1 MHWQQGFEVMAY
13 RQMPARIGQFLTIF
27 GSSIAVASAT
37 REGRQPNARDLEI
50 LGIDPVEFRKI
61 RLR

>member
-1 MHWQQGFEVMAY
+1 MAY